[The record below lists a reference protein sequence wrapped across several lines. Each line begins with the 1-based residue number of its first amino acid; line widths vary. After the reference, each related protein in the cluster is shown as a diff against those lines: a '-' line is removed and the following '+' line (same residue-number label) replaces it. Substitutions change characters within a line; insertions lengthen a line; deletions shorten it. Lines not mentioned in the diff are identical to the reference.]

1 MPLGD
6 LFKSKQEL
14 EAEQKKLQK
23 KELRDATRSC
33 ERIQAD
39 LERQEK
45 DLEIQIKNAAKKGD
59 EVMAKT
65 LAKQLIKVRNE
76 KVRATGAK
84 SKITSIASH
93 ASNFET
99 TNKLS
104 QIMANSASVMSRV
117 NNQMQPEQMAKQMG
131 QFREETTKMD
141 MADEAMTDLFDEL
154 FEGESDEADSIMNQV
169 LDELSIETGAKLAN
183 VPSTSKSIIGESQ
196 QTTDK
201 VKLNQGEKKTAH

>member
-33 ERIQAD
+33 ERLHAD

-45 DLEIQIKNAAKKGD
+45 DLQIQIKNAATKGD
-59 EVMAKT
+59 QLTAKT

-117 NNQMQPEQMAKQMG
+117 NNQIQPEQLAKQMN
-131 QFREETTKMD
+131 QFREENTKID
-141 MADEAMTDLFDEL
+141 MADEAMNDMFDEL
-154 FEGESDEADSIMNQV
+154 FEGESEEADSIMNQV

-183 VPSTSKSIIGESQ
+183 APSTSKSDIG
-196 QTTDK
+196 QTRQITDTL
-201 VKLNQGEKKTAH
+201 KLNQTEKKTAH